1 MGVWPPDS
9 ECCPHSGHTAP
20 SGSLLSG
27 CFLACPSQLQVAP
40 EEGGGRERG
49 GREGGRE
56 KGTDGGRGRDGQRG
70 RDGGRG
76 REGGR
81 RGGTEGG
88 EGREGEE
95 RDGRRGREREE
106 GGKRGG
112 GGTKIGGR
120 GT

>member
-40 EEGGGRERG
+40 EEGGG
-49 GREGGRE
+49 EGG
-56 KGTDGGRGRDGQRG
+56 
-70 RDGGRG
+70 
-76 REGGR
+76 
-81 RGGTEGG
+81 
-88 EGREGEE
+88 
-95 RDGRRGREREE
+95 E

-112 GGTKIGGR
+112 GEGGR
-120 GT
+120 GREGEEGGRKREGGRGKREGKGRGGREGRRTGGERVGGGIQIKDITVKPTS